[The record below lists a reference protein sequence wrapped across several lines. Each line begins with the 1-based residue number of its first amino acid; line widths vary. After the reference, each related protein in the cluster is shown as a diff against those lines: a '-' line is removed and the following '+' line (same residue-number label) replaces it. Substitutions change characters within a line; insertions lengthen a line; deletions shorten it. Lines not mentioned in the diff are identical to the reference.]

1 MSQRF
6 PTLALYY
13 SYKDKETPAKGHQ
26 FQDVETVAATC
37 SAGGYTL
44 QRCSVCGATQKINS
58 TPATGAHNYV
68 VTGTVTGDCTHPG
81 YTQQKCS
88 VCGKEGP
95 HINETPAPGHKMVD
109 VSTSPA
115 TCTEAGHTQQQCS
128 VCGYT
133 ANAASTPAL
142 GHDWVVKNA
151 VIPVESETHTLC
163 GTCGFDFTAAGYSRE
178 QVSAHSEA
186 HALAG
191 EGGRTYETPVTTKV
205 RDLVYR
211 ECSRCGITE
220 DISVSEPRPA

>member
-1 MSQRF
+1 M
-6 PTLALYY
+6 
-13 SYKDKETPAKGHQ
+13 
-26 FQDVETVAATC
+26 ATC
-37 SAGGYTL
+37 STGGYTL
-44 QRCSVCGATQKINS
+44 QRCSVCGATQKINP

-68 VTGTVTGDCTHPG
+68 VTGTVAGDCTHPG

-142 GHDWVVKNA
+142 GHDWEEKQGRS
-151 VIPVESETHTLC
+151 VIREEVHTIC
-163 GTCGFDFTAAGYSRE
+163 GGCGLDFTAAGMGSSDRT
-178 QVSAHSEA
+178 QHSYEHAINGEA
-186 HALAG
+186 CN
-191 EGGRTYETPVTTKV
+191 EYQTTVPVEWEDYTYYQC
-205 RDLVYR
+205 R
-211 ECSRCGITE
+211 RCGAFA
-220 DISVSEPRPA
+220 DHP